1 MKAFPLTF
9 ALLAVVITAYCQDAF
24 FDKANTFKEM
34 GQYDSAIAWFGK
46 SAAYHEEIGNLQKQL
61 DAQNQ
66 IGFLLAITGNPQG
79 AMEVLEPVLQSG
91 LGIED
96 GKNEQ
101 VAASYH
107 SIGVAYYVAGMY
119 NEAIENTEK
128 GYKLRKELFDEPH
141 QDIAKSLNNL
151 GILYESKGD
160 LNKAFEIYTEAHDM
174 QLQIYGER
182 HVEVANSFNNLGA
195 NAYYRGDY
203 QKALPLYN
211 EALVMYREFLS
222 GDHKDIASV
231 YLNIGT
237 IHSEL
242 GEFQKALE
250 FSKQAEN
257 IYLKLYG
264 KQDPNY
270 LNVALNLST
279 IYKELAQLKEALAY
293 ATEGYELAKMFY
305 GEQHP
310 IMAQLSQNI
319 GVIYDD
325 MGDLNKAIEWQEK
338 SLNVNLATQGENN
351 LSVAYNYN
359 NLGTAY
365 QDLNNYAKA
374 EEYFRKSLRIK
385 SEILGPRHVS
395 VSLTWNNIAM
405 ANFLQQDFEEAL
417 QAAHFGLMSNH
428 FTFSDSSI
436 YAIPARSNYSDPE
449 SFIQNIILKSGAF
462 LMMHDKDN
470 KEQLLEAAAA
480 HTEAGLDLLNKWQL
494 TVGSEDK
501 IHIAEEFHNLA
512 SVAVQVYIELFNQN
526 GKDEYLKKMFE
537 FIERTKGAV
546 LNASIEDAN
555 AKQFAGIPTELI
567 AKEDTIKTQIGALK
581 QEIALALNSGA
592 AEADI
597 APYRSQ
603 LFDLRSQYEK
613 LIRTFE
619 TDYPAYFELKYSL
632 ESVGVDQ
639 IQAKYLNKRPNTA
652 VVEYF
657 KTDSVLYS
665 FIITPTAI
673 EVITLPNWDY
683 DRNIRGLRNAIIYR
697 VDAKI
702 SALSHEIYARVFAEV
717 DAYLNDND
725 IEEVVII
732 PDGILGYLPFEA
744 LLTKPARND
753 RFDKMAYLLNK
764 YDIKYASS
772 STIMY
777 KQSQRPPAY
786 GDKDY
791 VAFAPV
797 FTDGTETNFLV
808 NTSERFYNPNLENTR
823 SFVRDGK
830 ITPIPSTKTEVEYI
844 HDLHKKKNLFAKYF
858 LFKDAKEEN
867 LKDPELSHY
876 KFIHLATH
884 GFVNDE
890 VPELSG
896 LVMSQSQEGSEEDGI
911 LYVGEIYNLK
921 WKADMVALSA
931 CETGLG
937 KVVKGEGI
945 IGLTRAFMYAGA
957 QNVLVSLWKVS
968 DQSTSDLMID
978 FYNHLLEGNTKA
990 SSLREAK
997 IKLIKSKEFSNP
1009 YYWAPFVIVGN

>member
-1 MKAFPLTF
+1 MGFGAF
-9 ALLAVVITAYCQDAF
+9 AQEANSQWE
-24 FDKANTFKEM
+24 KANTLKEQ
-34 GQYDSAIAWFGK
+34 GIYDSAVFWFEK
-46 SAAYHEEIGNLQKQL
+46 AAETYKQSGNTSKEL
-61 DAQNQ
+61 DAINQ
-66 IGFLLAITGNPQG
+66 AGFLYSLLGNPQKG
-79 AMEVLEPVLQSG
+79 MELLQPALERG
-91 LGIED
+91 LKIKS

-128 GYKLRKELFDEPH
+128 GYELRKEIFDGPH
-141 QDIAKSLNNL
+141 EDIAKSLNNL
-151 GILYESKGD
+151 GILYENTGD
-160 LNKAFEIYTEAHDM
+160 LNKAFEIYKEAHEM
-174 QLQIYGER
+174 QLQIYGDR
-182 HVEVANSFNNLGA
+182 HVEVANSLNNLGA

-203 QKALPLYN
+203 QKALPLYHQ
-211 EALVMYREFLS
+211 ALNMYKEFVEE
-222 GDHKDIASV
+222 DHKDIASV

-242 GEFQKALE
+242 GEYQRAME

-257 IYLKLYG
+257 IYVKLYG
-264 KQDPNY
+264 KEDPNY

-279 IYKELAQLKEALAY
+279 IFKELAQLDEALAY

-310 IMAQLSQNI
+310 VMAQLAQNI

-325 MGDLNKAIEWQEK
+325 MGDLEKAIEWQQK
-338 SLNVNLATQGENN
+338 SLDVNLATQGESN
-351 LSVAYNYN
+351 LNVAYNYN
-359 NLGTAY
+359 NLGTAH
-365 QDLNNYAKA
+365 QDLKDYVKA
-374 EEYFRKSLRIK
+374 EEYFRKALQIK

-405 ANFLQQDFEEAL
+405 ANFLQQEFEEAV

-436 YAIPARSNYSDPE
+436 YAIPDRSNYSDPE
-449 SFIQNIILKSGAF
+449 SFIQNLILKSGAL
-462 LMMHDKDN
+462 LMMHETTN
-470 KEQLLEAAAA
+470 NVELLESAAE
-480 HTEAGLDLLNKWQL
+480 HVDAGLDLLNKWQL

-501 IHIAEEFHNLA
+501 IQIAEEFHDLA
-512 SVAVQVYIELFNQN
+512 SVAVNVYHTMYNDDNNNEHLR
-526 GKDEYLKKMFE
+526 KMFE

-555 AKQFAGIPTELI
+555 AKQFAGIPKELI

-581 QEIALALNSGA
+581 QEIALAQNSGA
-592 AEADI
+592 SESDI

-613 LIRTFE
+613 LIQTFE
-619 TDYPAYFELKYSL
+619 SDYSAYYELKYNL

-639 IQAKYLNKRPNTA
+639 IQSKYLNTRPNTA
-652 VVEYF
+652 VIEYF
-657 KTDSVLYS
+657 HSDSTLYS
-665 FIITPTAI
+665 FIITPTDTEI
-673 EVITLPNWDY
+673 ITLANWDY

-697 VDAKI
+697 VDEKI
-702 SALSHEIYARVFAEV
+702 SALSHEIYTRVFAEV
-717 DAYLNDND
+717 DHYLSNNK

-744 LLTKPARND
+744 LLTAQPNNN
-753 RFDKMAYLLNK
+753 RFDKMKYLLNR
-764 YDIKYASS
+764 YDIKYAAS

-830 ITPIPSTKTEVEYI
+830 ITPIPSTKTEVEHI
-844 HDLHKKKNLFAKYF
+844 HDLHQKKNLFAKYF

-867 LKDPELSHY
+867 LKDPELGHY

-896 LVMSQSQEGSEEDGI
+896 LVMSQSQEDSEEDGI

-957 QNVLVSLWKVS
+957 ENVLVSLWKVS

-990 SSLREAK
+990 ASLREAK
-997 IKLIKSKEFSNP
+997 LKLIKSKEFANP
-1009 YYWAPFVIVGN
+1009 YYWAPFILIGN